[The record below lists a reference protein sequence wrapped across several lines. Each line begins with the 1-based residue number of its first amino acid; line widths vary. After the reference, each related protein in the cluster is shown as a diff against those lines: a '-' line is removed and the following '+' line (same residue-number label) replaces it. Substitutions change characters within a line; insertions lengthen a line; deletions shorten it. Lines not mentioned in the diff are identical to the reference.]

1 MIQGNVP
8 SADEVMRNW
17 QNSVSDHNVYIL
29 WAQARSGSEL
39 ETELKIYV
47 VRLTFVVPWREGRQ
61 SLA

>member
-17 QNSVSDHNVYIL
+17 QNSGSDHNVYIL

-39 ETELKIYV
+39 ENELKIYV
-47 VRLTFVVPWREGRQ
+47 ARLTCVVLWWEGRQ
-61 SLA
+61 SQA